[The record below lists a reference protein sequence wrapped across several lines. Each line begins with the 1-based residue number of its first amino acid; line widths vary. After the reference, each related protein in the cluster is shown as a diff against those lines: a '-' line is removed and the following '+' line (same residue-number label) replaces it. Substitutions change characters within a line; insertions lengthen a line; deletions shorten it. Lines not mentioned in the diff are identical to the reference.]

1 MKITPIDIQQVS
13 FGVRFRGYNRKEVD
27 NFLDLLAHDY
37 EMLIKESQEIKEKT
51 ASLEIQI
58 MELKKKEATLN
69 STLIAVQKVVDEMKQ
84 NAQKEVDLLI
94 KEAELKAEEIT
105 QGAQVERLRLQSEI
119 KDLQRQKVLFL
130 EKIRSVLRTFE
141 KTVEL
146 EEKDLLP
153 DRKGG
158 LKVG

>member
-69 STLIAVQKVVDEMKQ
+69 STLIAVQKVVEEMKQ

-105 QGAQVERLRLQSEI
+105 QGAQGERLRLQSEI
-119 KDLQRQKVLFL
+119 KDLQRQKILFL

-146 EEKDLLP
+146 EEEDLLP

>member
-51 ASLEIQI
+51 ASLEIQV

-105 QGAQVERLRLQSEI
+105 KGAQFERLRLQSEI

>member
-51 ASLEIQI
+51 ASLEIQV

-146 EEKDLLP
+146 EEEDLLP

>member
-13 FGVRFRGYNRKEVD
+13 FDVRFRGYNRKEVD

-37 EMLIKESQEIKEKT
+37 EMLIKESQESKEKT
-51 ASLEIQI
+51 ASLEIQV

-105 QGAQVERLRLQSEI
+105 QGAQIERLRLQSEI

-130 EKIRSVLRTFE
+130 EKIRSVLRAFE

>member
-13 FGVRFRGYNRKEVD
+13 FDVRFRGYNRKEVD

-51 ASLEIQI
+51 ASLEIQV

>member
-37 EMLIKESQEIKEKT
+37 EMLIKESQDIKEKT
-51 ASLEIQI
+51 ASLEIQV

-130 EKIRSVLRTFE
+130 EKIRCVLRAFE

>member
-13 FGVRFRGYNRKEVD
+13 FGIRFRGYNRKEVD
-27 NFLDLLAHDY
+27 NFLDLLAQDY
-37 EMLIKESQEIKEKT
+37 EMLIKESQVIKEKT
-51 ASLEIQI
+51 ASLEIQV
-58 MELKKKEATLN
+58 MELKKKESMLN

-105 QGAQVERLRLQSEI
+105 KGAQVERLRLQGEI
-119 KDLQRQKVLFL
+119 RDLQRQKVLFL

>member
-13 FGVRFRGYNRKEVD
+13 FDVRFRGYNRKEVD

-51 ASLEIQI
+51 ASLEIQV

-130 EKIRSVLRTFE
+130 EKIRCVLRTFE

>member
-13 FGVRFRGYNRKEVD
+13 FDVRFRGYNRKEVD

-51 ASLEIQI
+51 ASLEIQV

-130 EKIRSVLRTFE
+130 ENIRSVLRTFE

>member
-13 FGVRFRGYNRKEVD
+13 FDVRFRGYNRKEVD

-51 ASLEIQI
+51 ASLEIQV

-130 EKIRSVLRTFE
+130 EKIRSVLRAFE

>member
-37 EMLIKESQEIKEKT
+37 EMLIKESQDIKEKT
-51 ASLEIQI
+51 ASLEIQV

-94 KEAELKAEEIT
+94 KEAELKAYVRFQLGEGI
-105 QGAQVERLRLQSEI
+105 
-119 KDLQRQKVLFL
+119 
-130 EKIRSVLRTFE
+130 EKKESDFAAEVAAAAGT
-141 KTVEL
+141 KA
-146 EEKDLLP
+146 
-153 DRKGG
+153 
-158 LKVG
+158 

>member
-37 EMLIKESQEIKEKT
+37 EMLIKESQDIKEKT
-51 ASLEIQI
+51 ASLEIQV

-146 EEKDLLP
+146 EEEDLLP

>member
-13 FGVRFRGYNRKEVD
+13 FAVRLRGYDRKEVD
-27 NFLDLLAHDY
+27 NFLDLLAKDF
-37 EMLIKESQEIKEKT
+37 EKLIKESQEIKEKM
-51 ASLEIQI
+51 ASLENQV
-58 MELKKKEATLN
+58 MELKKKENTLN

-84 NAQKEVDLLI
+84 NAQKEVGLLI

-105 QGAQVERLRLQSEI
+105 QGAQAERLRLQNDI
-119 KDLQRQKVLFL
+119 QDLQKQKVLFL

-153 DRKGG
+153 DRKEG

>member
-51 ASLEIQI
+51 ASLEIQV

-94 KEAELKAEEIT
+94 KGAELKAEEIT

-130 EKIRSVLRTFE
+130 EKIRSVLRAFE

>member
-51 ASLEIQI
+51 ASLEIQV

-130 EKIRSVLRTFE
+130 EKIRCVLRTFE
-141 KTVEL
+141 KTVEF

>member
-51 ASLEIQI
+51 ASLEIQV

-130 EKIRSVLRTFE
+130 EKIRSVLRAFE

>member
-1 MKITPIDIQQVS
+1 M
-13 FGVRFRGYNRKEVD
+13 
-27 NFLDLLAHDY
+27 
-37 EMLIKESQEIKEKT
+37 
-51 ASLEIQI
+51 ASLENQV
-58 MELKKKEATLN
+58 MELKKKENTLN

-84 NAQKEVDLLI
+84 NAQKEVGLLI

-105 QGAQVERLRLQSEI
+105 QSAQAERLRLQNDI
-119 KDLQRQKVLFL
+119 QDLQKQKVLFL

-146 EEKDLLP
+146 DEKDLLP

>member
-51 ASLEIQI
+51 ASLEIQV

-130 EKIRSVLRTFE
+130 EKIRSMLRTFE

>member
-13 FGVRFRGYNRKEVD
+13 FGVRFRGYDRKEVD
-27 NFLDLLAHDY
+27 NFLDLLAQDY

-51 ASLEIQI
+51 ASLEIQV

-69 STLIAVQKVVDEMKQ
+69 STLIAVQKVVDDMKQ

-105 QGAQVERLRLQSEI
+105 QGAQVERLRLQSETQ
-119 KDLQRQKVLFL
+119 DLQKQKVLLL